1 MGLTKLN
8 GDITRSS
15 GMWHERI
22 YEQDGQFILETQ
34 SEMMDEPSLE
44 FFDELQDALQE
55 LLRST

>member
-34 SEMMDEPSLE
+34 SEMMDEPSLD

-55 LLRST
+55 LLRRT